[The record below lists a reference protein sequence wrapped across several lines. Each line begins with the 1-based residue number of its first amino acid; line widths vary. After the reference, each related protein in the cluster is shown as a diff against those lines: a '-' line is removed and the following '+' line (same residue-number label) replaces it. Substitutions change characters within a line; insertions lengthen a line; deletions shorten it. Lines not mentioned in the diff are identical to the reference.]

1 MSDMFHNIQQSTYN
15 EMQVLYILF
24 LAMFIARAVLI
35 NGALKRKL
43 LVLSVDVTSKRRKET
58 MAKLTRRSIKRS
70 KSSSSTVGSANGK
83 EMSHNTYITSVHNRI
98 SMTAMLSAPLSKLRN
113 NRKSLSLRK
122 KNIRI
127 KISCFVIQPS

>member
-1 MSDMFHNIQQSTYN
+1 MFHNIQQSTYN

-43 LVLSVDVTSKRRKET
+43 PVLSVDVTSKRRKET
-58 MAKLTRRSIKRS
+58 MAKLTRRSIKRL
-70 KSSSSTVGSANGK
+70 KNSSSTVGSANGK
-83 EMSHNTYITSVHNRI
+83 EMSRNTSITSVHNRI

-122 KNIRI
+122 NNIRI